1 MKKKKKKNNIQEDV
15 IKAMRKANREIE
27 LERNGGRWI
36 AVNRPYKNKKKYDRK
51 RDSKVDLEPLYFFG
65 NDMQFVSINYRE
77 SKVKLVFSF
86 I

>member
-36 AVNRPYKNKKKYDRK
+36 AVNRPHKNKKKYDRK
-51 RDSKVDLEPLYFFG
+51 RDSKVDLESLFLSYFFLFFCG
-65 NDMQFVSINYRE
+65 RLKEINQKKK
-77 SKVKLVFSF
+77 SNN
-86 I
+86 

>member
-36 AVNRPYKNKKKYDRK
+36 AVNRPHKNKKKYDRK
-51 RDSKVDLEPLYFFG
+51 RKMSAV
-65 NDMQFVSINYRE
+65 
-77 SKVKLVFSF
+77 
-86 I
+86 